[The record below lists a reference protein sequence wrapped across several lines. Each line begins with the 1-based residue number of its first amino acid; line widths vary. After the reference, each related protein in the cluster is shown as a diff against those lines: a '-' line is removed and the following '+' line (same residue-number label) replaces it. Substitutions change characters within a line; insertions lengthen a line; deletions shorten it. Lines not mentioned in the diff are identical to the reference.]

1 MSASQ
6 LCAAQEGPPYDERA
20 AVLALVRRHGW
31 NATSFQ
37 VLEPGYRYFFAG
49 NDACVAYVDTGKA
62 WVAAGAPLAEEGRM
76 AAATAAF
83 IAAARAAG
91 RRACL
96 FATEERFTSLVALPS
111 FPVGEQPVWDP
122 GSWPATLA
130 RSRRLREQLRR
141 ARAKGVRVRAIDAQ
155 EAMAA
160 DTSMRAAVLD
170 LVCRWLRSRELA
182 PMGFLV
188 QVEPFTLLPEHQLF
202 LAERNHDLVALLAMA
217 PVYARKGWLV
227 QHLIR
232 APDAP
237 NGTTETLI
245 DHAMGFASS
254 AGAEL
259 VTLGIA
265 PLAGDVPRPL
275 RFARRAGRTLFDF
288 EGLRSFK
295 AKLHP
300 TRWERV
306 FLSFPP
312 GVSGGRALGD
322 LLTAFAPG
330 GLLRFGFRTLFR
342 GPYLLVRLLALLLIP
357 WTVVL
362 AGSDA
367 SRWFPHPVIKWA
379 WVTFDAAL
387 ILGFGALQRR
397 GRARL
402 ARGLM
407 TAVAADA
414 VLTFFE
420 ACGWNAPRTTG
431 LAGGTLLALA
441 TTGPLIALAILSRV
455 QARAR

>member
-37 VLEPGYRYFFAG
+37 VLEPGYRYFVAG

-62 WVAAGAPLAEEGRM
+62 WVAAGAPLAEERRM
-76 AAATAAF
+76 AAATAVF
-83 IAAARAAG
+83 IAAARAVG

-96 FATEERFTSLVALPS
+96 FATEERFTSLVTLPS
-111 FPVGEQPVWDP
+111 VPVGEQPVWDP

-160 DTSMRAAVLD
+160 GTSIRAAVLE
-170 LVCRWLRSRELA
+170 LVRSWLRSSELA

-188 QVEPFTLLPEHQLF
+188 QVKRFTLLPEHRLF
-202 LAERNHDLVALLAMA
+202 LAERNHDLVALLSMA
-217 PVYARKGWLV
+217 PV

-232 APDAP
+232 APNAP

-265 PLAGDVPRPL
+265 PLAGDVPRLL

-300 TRWERV
+300 TRWDRV
-306 FLSFPP
+306 FVSFPP
-312 GVSGGRALGD
+312 GVSGARALGD

-330 GLLRFGFRTLFR
+330 GLLRFGFRTLLH

-414 VLTFFE
+414 VLTLFE

-431 LAGGTLLALA
+431 LADGTLLALA